1 VALASAGRSRPRKVS
16 KVVFDRTHLTQ
27 YTMDSPELERE
38 IIGLFMAQLPDILA
52 RLLNGSSSAE
62 WRIATHTLK
71 GSALAVGACKIGD
84 LARKLEPFTE
94 PEQAEKRKK
103 LLAGLVRAVDEF
115 DEIARQLYP

>member
-1 VALASAGRSRPRKVS
+1 
-16 KVVFDRTHLTQ
+16 
-27 YTMDSPELERE
+27 MDSPELERE

-84 LARKLEPFTE
+84 LARKLEPFNE

>member
-1 VALASAGRSRPRKVS
+1 
-16 KVVFDRTHLTQ
+16 
-27 YTMDSPELERE
+27 MDSPELERE

-103 LLAGLVRAVDEF
+103 LLAWLVRAVDEF
-115 DEIARQLYP
+115 DGIARQLYP